1 MIDSSSVAHRAM
13 PSFPSVSTSLTLHEA
28 LAESADLR
36 EFLEEFTQVMAA
48 HLSSEGTS
56 VWCAVTLLRDGRVG
70 TVASSNA
77 RAEVLDEI
85 QYDYGDG
92 PCLTAARQQLIV
104 HAPDLAQGP
113 WPAYG
118 QAAAAQGVRSAVAA
132 PFDLPGPDKAA
143 LNVYAG
149 TVDAF
154 NEEAIAAITQEV
166 VATSTALR
174 LALRLA
180 KHQDTETDLAAAM
193 SSRTAIDVAVGI
205 LIGQQHCTQSE
216 AFDLLAGA
224 AARRGMKVRDLA
236 TELVESTTGQAP
248 VTHFNTAEAP
258 WARRDTGTPTL

>member
-1 MIDSSSVAHRAM
+1 MTDPSSVAHRPI
-13 PSFPSVSTSLTLHEA
+13 PSFPSVSTRLRLHEV
-28 LAESADLR
+28 LAESEDLR

-48 HLSSEGTS
+48 HLTGERTP

-92 PCLTAARQQLIV
+92 PCLTAARQQLLV

-113 WPAYG
+113 WPDYG
-118 QAAAAQGVRSAVAA
+118 QAAAAQGVHSAVAV

-149 TVDAF
+149 TVHAF
-154 NEEAIAAITQEV
+154 DEDAIAAITQEV
-166 VATSTALR
+166 VAASTALR

-180 KHQDTETDLAAAM
+180 KHRDTESDLSAAM
-193 SSRTAIDVAVGI
+193 GSRTTIDVAVGI
-205 LIGQQHCTQSE
+205 LIAQQHCTQSE
-216 AFDLLAGA
+216 AFELLAA
-224 AARRGMKVRDLA
+224 SAARRGIKVRELA
-236 TELVESTTGQAP
+236 VELVASSTGQPAT
-248 VTHFNTAEAP
+248 THFNAPEAP
-258 WARRDTGTPTL
+258 WAHQRPD

>member
-1 MIDSSSVAHRAM
+1 MIDPSSVAHRAI
-13 PSFPSVSTSLTLHEA
+13 PSFPSVPTSAALHQV
-28 LAESADLR
+28 LAASADLR
-36 EFLEEFTQVMAA
+36 EFLEEFAQVMAA

-56 VWCAVTLLRDGRVG
+56 VWCAVTVLRDGRVG

-92 PCLTAARQQLIV
+92 PCLTAARQQLLV
-104 HAPDLAQGP
+104 HVPDLAAGP
-113 WPAYG
+113 WPDYG

-166 VATSTALR
+166 VAASTALR

-180 KHQDTETDLAAAM
+180 RHQDTETDLVAAM
-193 SSRTAIDVAVGI
+193 SSRTAIDVAVGV
-205 LIGQQHCTQSE
+205 LIAQQHCTQAE
-216 AFDLLAGA
+216 AFELLAAA
-224 AARRGMKVRDLA
+224 AARRGVKVRDLA
-236 TELVESTTGQAP
+236 VELVKSITGEAP
-248 VTHFNTAEAP
+248 TTHFNTPNAP
-258 WARRDTGTPTL
+258 WAQQRPD

>member
-1 MIDSSSVAHRAM
+1 MTDDSSSVAHRPI
-13 PSFPSVSTSLTLHEA
+13 PSFPSVSTRLRLHEA
-28 LAESADLR
+28 LAESQDLR

-48 HLSSEGTS
+48 HLTGEHTS

-77 RAEVLDEI
+77 RALVLDEI

-113 WPAYG
+113 WPEYG
-118 QAAAAQGVRSAVAA
+118 QAAAAQGVHAAVAA

-149 TVDAF
+149 TRDAF
-154 NEEAIAAITQEV
+154 DEDAIAAITQEV
-166 VATSTALR
+166 VAASTALR

-205 LIGQQHCTQSE
+205 LIGQQHCTQQE
-216 AFDLLAGA
+216 AFDLLAAA
-224 AARRGMKVRDLA
+224 AARRNLKVRDLA
-236 TELVESTTGQAP
+236 VELVTSTTGQAP
-248 VTHFNTAEAP
+248 TTHFNTSEAP
-258 WARRDTGTPTL
+258 WAARGTA

>member
-1 MIDSSSVAHRAM
+1 MTDDSSSVAHRPI
-13 PSFPSVSTSLTLHEA
+13 PSFPSVSTRLRLHEV
-28 LAESADLR
+28 LAESQDLR

-48 HLSSEGTS
+48 HLTGEHTS

-77 RAEVLDEI
+77 RALVLDEI

-113 WPAYG
+113 WPEYG
-118 QAAAAQGVRSAVAA
+118 QAAAAQGVHAAVAA

-149 TVDAF
+149 TRDAF
-154 NEEAIAAITQEV
+154 DEDAIAAITQEV
-166 VATSTALR
+166 VAAST
-174 LALRLA
+174 ALRLA

-205 LIGQQHCTQSE
+205 LIGQQHCTQQE
-216 AFDLLAGA
+216 AFDLLTA
-224 AARRGMKVRDLA
+224 AAGRRGIKVRELA

-248 VTHFNTAEAP
+248 TTHFNASEAP
-258 WARRDTGTPTL
+258 WASRGAG

>member
-1 MIDSSSVAHRAM
+1 MTDDSSSVAHRPI
-13 PSFPSVSTSLTLHEA
+13 PSFPSVSTRLRLHEV
-28 LAESADLR
+28 LAESQDLR
-36 EFLEEFTQVMAA
+36 EFLEEFTQVIAA
-48 HLSSEGTS
+48 HLTGEHTS

-77 RAEVLDEI
+77 RALVLDEI

-113 WPAYG
+113 WPEYG
-118 QAAAAQGVRSAVAA
+118 QAAAAHGVHAAVAA

-149 TVDAF
+149 TRDAF
-154 NEEAIAAITQEV
+154 NEDAIAAITQEV

-205 LIGQQHCTQSE
+205 LIGQQHCTQQE
-216 AFDLLAGA
+216 AFDLLAAA
-224 AARRGMKVRDLA
+224 AARRNLKVRDLA
-236 TELVESTTGQAP
+236 VELVTSTTGQAP
-248 VTHFNTAEAP
+248 TTHFNTSEAP
-258 WARRDTGTPTL
+258 WAARGTA